1 MLIAHVSDI
10 HITAGAL
17 ASQPALG
24 LHWAL
29 GRIRSLVPK
38 PDCVVITGDLTD
50 GGTSEEYAVLRPLLA
65 KIEVPLHLI
74 AGNHDN
80 SPTLLREFPA
90 FVAAAAAEPDRAYY
104 VVDYPT
110 TRLVC
115 CDSSVP
121 GEDHGEL
128 GEQQLDWL
136 DETLGDD
143 DRPTLVLVHHPPMR
157 TGIAMM
163 DRIGLRDADG
173 FADVLQ
179 RHGHVVRVLTGHQ
192 HRVMLATVGGVP
204 VTMAPSTCRQVNLD
218 LRPDAPGGF
227 VAEPPGIL
235 LHWSSD
241 DVSRADRLGSG
252 AKEHWVT
259 HYLPTEHTGAPYD
272 EFVI

>member
-10 HITAGAL
+10 HITAGPL
-17 ASQPALG
+17 AAQPALG

-50 GGTSEEYAVLRPLLA
+50 SGTSEEYAVLRPLLA
-65 KIEVPLHLI
+65 KIASTPVPLHLI

-80 SPTLLREFPA
+80 SPMLLRELPA

-104 VVDYPT
+104 VADYPT
-110 TRLVC
+110 LRLVC

-121 GEDHGEL
+121 REAHGEL
-128 GEQQLDWL
+128 GEQQLSWL

-143 DRPTLVLVHHPPMR
+143 DRPAMVLIHHPPVR

-163 DRIGLRDADG
+163 DRIGLRDADA

-179 RHGHVVRVLTGHQ
+179 RHDQVVRVLTGHQ

-235 LHWSSD
+235 LHWTGD
-241 DVSRADRLGSG
+241 DAN
-252 AKEHWVT
+252 WIT